1 MLALLA
7 RPACLAP
14 RRLRH
19 APLVPLRRM
28 RVQKSARRASL
39 GASRARRTGPR
50 ATPARLVAI
59 ARWAP
64 PRSSRA
70 KPAPLETQRASPHKL
85 AATPAPRV
93 TRARSA
99 QQRPRRA
106 PLAPSPQMGALASV
120 KRVKRE
126 GTRAPLEQLR
136 ARRALVERSALRAQ
150 CRRRSAPP
158 APIQTPRATAGRVTA
173 WTAHLAP
180 SASPAPSCLSHA
192 LQEASAVLKEPRRVL
207 FARPALTRKSRV
219 QHPARCAGRATGA
232 RLGVSSGFRS
242 RARVAPTSTLAVG
255 NAWPVQ
261 RAASAL
267 AARRSRSCALEGA
280 SRPKRARRSV
290 KRADRVHSKSPGVRQ
305 PARSACPATSAW
317 KAPRHPCRASLA
329 HTPTPPAR
337 PQKLIARM

>member
-14 RRLRH
+14 RRPRR

-28 RVQKSARRASL
+28 RVQESARRASP
-39 GASRARRTGPR
+39 GAFRVRRAGPR
-50 ATPARLVAI
+50 ATPAQLGAI
-59 ARWAP
+59 VRWAP
-64 PRSSRA
+64 PRSSRVQ
-70 KPAPLETQRASPHKL
+70 PVPLEIPRASPHKL
-85 AATPAPRV
+85 AATPAPPV

-99 QQRPRRA
+99 QERPRRA
-106 PLAPSPQMGALASV
+106 PLAPSRQMGALASAQ
-120 KRVKRE
+120 RVRRE
-126 GTRAPLEQLR
+126 DTRAPSEQLR
-136 ARRALVERSALRAQ
+136 ARRALAERSALWAQ

-158 APIQTPRATAGRVTA
+158 APIQTLPATAGRATA
-173 WTAHLAP
+173 WTAHVVP

-192 LQEASAVLKEPRRVL
+192 PQEASAALREPRRVL
-207 FARPALTRKSRV
+207 FARPALTSPIRV
-219 QHPARCAGRATGA
+219 RRPARCAGRATGA
-232 RLGVSSGFRS
+232 RSEVSSGFRS
-242 RARVAPTSTLAVG
+242 RVRVGPTSTLAVG
-255 NAWPVQ
+255 NVWPVQ

-290 KRADRVHSKSPGVRQ
+290 QRADRVHSNSPRVRW
-305 PARSACPATSAW
+305 PARSACPATSAS
-317 KAPRHPCRASLA
+317 KAPRHPCRAPLA